1 MFWHHDLPRPSPLRP
16 ALPCDLHVLCEAAVA
31 SLRARRLAIAVE
43 QEGHGEPRGEWDPE
57 RLAAAILCLLSLAAT
72 GAPRGAR
79 LRLRWRGDA
88 DEVAI
93 RVEAPHRRGPLQM
106 EFDWGGAPEDGPDAR
121 VAHRIA
127 LAHGGMLARFTTS
140 RATTWVLVLPRRAP
154 GSPHDAAA

>member
-1 MFWHHDLPRPSPLRP
+1 MFNHDLPRPSPAR
-16 ALPCDLHVLCEAAVA
+16 AELPCDLDVVCEAAVA
-31 SLRARRLAIAVE
+31 ALRARGLALAV
-43 QEGHGEPRGEWDPE
+43 QYEGHGEPRGEWDPE
-57 RLAAAILCLLSLAAT
+57 RLAAAIVCLLSLAAA

-93 RVEAPHRRGPLQM
+93 RVEAPHRRGPLRM

-121 VAHRIA
+121 VAHRVA

-154 GSPHDAAA
+154 GSPHHAAA